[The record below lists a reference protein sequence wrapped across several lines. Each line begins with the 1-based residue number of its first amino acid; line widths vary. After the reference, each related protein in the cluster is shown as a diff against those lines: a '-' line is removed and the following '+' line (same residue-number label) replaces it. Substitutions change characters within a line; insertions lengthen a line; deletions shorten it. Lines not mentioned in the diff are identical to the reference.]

1 VPKLKAKQEFK
12 VPTIPQIKPSLASRY
27 QKELFEDSL
36 FTLPPLGSGLDGYG
50 QFNLKKLY
58 KQPRIK
64 TPKYTA
70 SLNAAAFN
78 IAQKATEKQL
88 KQLQKYEFT
97 GFETRPLLDITDL
110 VPTKRKKKRK

>member
-1 VPKLKAKQEFK
+1 LK
-12 VPTIPQIKPSLASRY
+12 VPTIPQVKPSLASRY

-36 FTLPPLGSGLDGYG
+36 FALPPLGKDLEGFGRFD
-50 QFNLKKLY
+50 LKKLY

-78 IAQKATEKQL
+78 IAQKVTEKQL

-97 GFETRPLLDITDL
+97 GVETRPIIDISDL
-110 VPTKRKKKRK
+110 IPKKKKKKRK